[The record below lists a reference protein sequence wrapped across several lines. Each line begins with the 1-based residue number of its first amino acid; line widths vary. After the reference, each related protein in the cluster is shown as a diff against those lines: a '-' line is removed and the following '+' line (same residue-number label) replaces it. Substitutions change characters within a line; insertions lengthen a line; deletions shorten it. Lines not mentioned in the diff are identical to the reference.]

1 MPAFL
6 SRNYYCHT
14 CKKGYQHKEEHRCN
28 NICTSCHKI
37 HEKKDDDWI
46 YCNDCNR
53 HFYGEECYRLHAQTT
68 RKGNSTCKSYIRCK
82 ICSQTINKKMHK
94 KEHIC
99 GEIYCKTCKDFYEVG
114 HLCFMLPVEGDKF
127 TEYTLNDD
135 MDTVDE
141 DETKNQVYIFF
152 DFECTQDD
160 LVECEDG
167 FKPERGTSKCK
178 NCKKSKCGTYEHKP
192 NLCVVQQVCLEC
204 LKEDLTPLS
213 VCENCGKNEL
223 IFSGMNTTYDF
234 CQWLFSGENNGATVI
249 CHNFKGYDS
258 FPILQYLYQNGVLP
272 KIVPSGAKNMSI
284 EVPSCNIR
292 MIDSLNFLPMALS
305 KLPKM
310 FGIKELQKGYFPHL
324 YNRKENQT
332 SVLNQLP
339 DVKFYNPDAMKS
351 EDRENFLEWYQTNVK
366 VMFDFQKELLK
377 YCRSDVD
384 ILRRCCLRFREL
396 FMSMTK
402 SATGDGGID
411 PFETCITIASACN
424 LVFRTK
430 FLRADTIGI
439 IPAQGYRPEE
449 KHSVKAIQWIK
460 YISQTKGV
468 DIQHARNGREKIIDQ
483 YRVDGFYENSEGEK
497 IVLEYHGCF
506 WHGCPTCYTQHT
518 INTVNKLSMEDLY
531 HQTMEKK
538 TYIEKQGYIYTCIWE
553 CEFDKHI
560 REDENIKKFID
571 SLDIVTPLEP
581 RDAFAGGRTEAF
593 NLYHES
599 SFDESIKYYDVTSLY
614 PYINKTGKAVIG
626 HPRIVTEN
634 FDDLTMYEGLI
645 KCKVYPPR
653 GLHIPVLPAKINN
666 KLMFSLCRT
675 CTEIKQQTTCRHGN
689 EERSF
694 TGTWVTDELKMAVNK
709 GYILSTI
716 YEVWHFDEVAQYD
729 PVSKTGGIFTEYI
742 NTFLKMKQEASGWPS
757 WCITKEHR
765 QHYIQDYYEK
775 EGILLDYNKIE
786 KNPGLRALAKLML
799 NSFWGKFGQRTN
811 LPQVDYVSDPS
822 IFFDMLTSDQQEV
835 TGVNFVTD
843 EMVEMRWRNK
853 AEFVESSGRTNV
865 VLAAYTTSQARLK
878 LYSYLE
884 QLGQRV
890 LYADTDSIVFTV
902 KEGEW
907 EPSLG
912 DYLGDLTDEVPENK
926 ITHFVTGGP
935 KNYAYKLHKP
945 DDRGNQTI
953 CKVRGVTLN
962 YKNAL
967 SINFETV
974 REMVTNGSQDDKITV
989 WDENKITRDKQNT
1002 RIITSRESKDYKIVF
1017 DKRVI
1022 TEKFITKPY
1031 GY

>member
-1 MPAFL
+1 
-6 SRNYYCHT
+6 
-14 CKKGYQHKEEHRCN
+14 
-28 NICTSCHKI
+28 
-37 HEKKDDDWI
+37 
-46 YCNDCNR
+46 
-53 HFYGEECYRLHAQTT
+53 
-68 RKGNSTCKSYIRCK
+68 
-82 ICSQTINKKMHK
+82 
-94 KEHIC
+94 
-99 GEIYCKTCKDFYEVG
+99 
-114 HLCFMLPVEGDKF
+114 
-127 TEYTLNDD
+127 
-135 MDTVDE
+135 
-141 DETKNQVYIFF
+141 
-152 DFECTQDD
+152 
-160 LVECEDG
+160 
-167 FKPERGTSKCK
+167 
-178 NCKKSKCGTYEHKP
+178 
-192 NLCVVQQVCLEC
+192 
-204 LKEDLTPLS
+204 
-213 VCENCGKNEL
+213 
-223 IFSGMNTTYDF
+223 
-234 CQWLFSGENNGATVI
+234 
-249 CHNFKGYDS
+249 
-258 FPILQYLYQNGVLP
+258 
-272 KIVPSGAKNMSI
+272 
-284 EVPSCNIR
+284 
-292 MIDSLNFLPMALS
+292 
-305 KLPKM
+305 
-310 FGIKELQKGYFPHL
+310 
-324 YNRKENQT
+324 
-332 SVLNQLP
+332 
-339 DVKFYNPDAMKS
+339 
-351 EDRENFLEWYQTNVK
+351 
-366 VMFDFQKELLK
+366 
-377 YCRSDVD
+377 
-384 ILRRCCLRFREL
+384 
-396 FMSMTK
+396 
-402 SATGDGGID
+402 
-411 PFETCITIASACN
+411 
-424 LVFRTK
+424 
-430 FLRADTIGI
+430 
-439 IPAQGYRPEE
+439 
-449 KHSVKAIQWIK
+449 
-460 YISQTKGV
+460 
-468 DIQHARNGREKIIDQ
+468 
-483 YRVDGFYENSEGEK
+483 
-497 IVLEYHGCF
+497 
-506 WHGCPTCYTQHT
+506 
-518 INTVNKLSMEDLY
+518 
-531 HQTMEKK
+531 
-538 TYIEKQGYIYTCIWE
+538 
-553 CEFDKHI
+553 
-560 REDENIKKFID
+560 
-571 SLDIVTPLEP
+571 
-581 RDAFAGGRTEAF
+581 
-593 NLYHES
+593 
-599 SFDESIKYYDVTSLY
+599 
-614 PYINKTGKAVIG
+614 
-626 HPRIVTEN
+626 
-634 FDDLTMYEGLI
+634 MYEGLI